1 MSKRENFVKILL
13 TFAAKQLG
21 CLALSIGTA
30 RHARLSRGESGG
42 YPQEAVPSV
51 GKARVDERNSDR
63 VHGQSG
69 GSASRDLR
77 RAPAFETQSGRQR
90 CTRPRMPGSWLAR
103 GKGAS
108 SRTVRLPRNDPMTD
122 RPRDPDHLQ
131 RPSSRSSN
139 LTITRR
145 LWNSYITLITE
156 PCPIPRARQQ
166 PRRSRCRTP
175 RVS

>member
-1 MSKRENFVKILL
+1 MTIVRRSVNFFVKILL
-13 TFAAKQLG
+13 TFAAKHSG
-21 CLALSIGTA
+21 CLWSIGTA

-108 SRTVRLPRNDPMTD
+108 SRTVRLPRIDPVTD

-131 RPSSRSSN
+131 RPSSRAGP
-139 LTITRR
+139 TG
-145 LWNSYITLITE
+145 
-156 PCPIPRARQQ
+156 
-166 PRRSRCRTP
+166 RSP
-175 RVS
+175 ADSGIHNPDH

>member
-1 MSKRENFVKILL
+1 MTIVCQSVKFLWKFCSLL
-13 TFAAKQLG
+13 PPNTLVAF
-21 CLALSIGTA
+21 ALSIGTA
-30 RHARLSRGESGG
+30 RHARASRGESGG

-51 GKARVDERNSDR
+51 DKARVDKRNSDR

-108 SRTVRLPRNDPMTD
+108 SRTVRLPRIDPVTD
-122 RPRDPDHLQ
+122 RPRDPDHLR
-131 RPSSRSSN
+131 RPSSRAGPTS
-139 LTITRR
+139 
-145 LWNSYITLITE
+145 
-156 PCPIPRARQQ
+156 
-166 PRRSRCRTP
+166 RSP
-175 RVS
+175 ADSGIHNPDH